1 MTMKWCALNLI
12 GANRQQQKNI
22 TTMSK
27 KNFMFAVAMAA
38 LLNVSQSE
46 LTDAFGV
53 FVNDLKAEKEGRV

>member
-27 KNFMFAVAMAA
+27 KNFMFALAMAA

-53 FVNDLKAEKEGRV
+53 FVSDLKEEAER